1 MYVLHLKKLFVHLN
15 GCGGQTHGQVWRR
28 GGNCGSYVEFMGELL
43 SSGSLCQICLK
54 IAIAFGLKFHD
65 LRMKDLFIIFV
76 VFSYTSQFKFHKFI

>member
-1 MYVLHLKKLFVHLN
+1 
-15 GCGGQTHGQVWRR
+15 
-28 GGNCGSYVEFMGELL
+28 MGELL